1 MTKQHLSQPKTDKHH
16 FSTNSMEE
24 ILAPC
29 GSYESLIAAIR
40 LGADAVYVGSKAF
53 SARQNAKNFDR
64 NELSSAVEECHK
76 HGVKIYQAINT
87 VVLDSQMSE
96 LLDEIEF
103 ACEIGIDG
111 LITQDLSLVTL
122 INETCPE
129 MPIHASTQM
138 TLHTKN
144 GVLWANELG
153 FCRVVISR
161 EVSKQVLA
169 ELCKLDIEIEA
180 FVHGALCMSVSGEC
194 YLSAI
199 IGSRSANRG
208 LCAGACRLPFS
219 AQKNKDEYALSLK
232 DMSYIEHLNELKSI
246 GVSSFKIEGRM
257 KRPEYTAS
265 CLYECKKALE
275 GKSPDMKLLKS
286 VFSRSGFTDGY
297 FTSQLGK
304 DMFGTRQKEDVI
316 SANDILPKLRD
327 LYKNETKKYKIDFD
341 IDVQLNKPIILTAKA
356 DGCKAVIKGELPQTA
371 VNRPIDFNYVLKQ
384 LSKLGGSQYELGNLI
399 CNIDSDVMVSAS
411 VLNKLRRDAVSE
423 IDKLI
428 CQKNTN
434 VIPFDKET
442 AKEIISSLKSSLVNI
457 IDNPKMRISLTRL
470 DTLNEIDLSDIEMVY
485 VPMAEIIRHIND
497 YDKTANKKL
506 CISLPRYMHNEQTII
521 NNIRLLKGKGFYKFE
536 AANPAHLKILN
547 DLGLEI
553 HTGFGFNITNS
564 LALGVLKDYNVSD
577 AVVSFELKTGEIN
590 NLKSRLNIGIISYGK
605 LPLMLCVNC
614 PIKASIGCNN
624 CNGYLS
630 DRTGRKFKIRCNKG
644 LGYYEM
650 LNSDVLYMADK
661 MNEFKNISF
670 HTLCFDDET
679 GEEINDIIK
688 SYKNHSVY
696 NGAFTR
702 GLYFRGII

>member
-1 MTKQHLSQPKTDKHH
+1 
-16 FSTNSMEE
+16 MEE

-64 NELSSAVEECHK
+64 DELRSAAIECHK

-87 VVLDSQMSE
+87 VVLDSQMNE
-96 LLDEIEF
+96 LLNELQF

-122 INETCPE
+122 IKEICPE

-144 GVLWANELG
+144 GVLFAHELG
-153 FCRVVISR
+153 FCRVVVSR
-161 EVSKQVLA
+161 EISKDVLT

-194 YLSAI
+194 YLSAM

-219 AQKNKDEYALSLK
+219 AEKNKNEYALSLK
-232 DMSYIEHLNELKSI
+232 DMSYIEHLHELKNI

-257 KRPEYTAS
+257 KRPEYTAAAVH
-265 CLYECKKALE
+265 ECKKALE
-275 GKSPDMKLLKS
+275 GKPPDMELLKS

-304 DMFGTRQKEDVI
+304 DMFGVRQRENII
-316 SANDILPKLRD
+316 SANDVLPKIRG
-327 LYKNETKKYKIDFD
+327 LYKNEVKKYKIDFD
-341 IDVQLNKPIILTAKA
+341 IEIQLNRPIILRAKA
-356 DGCKAVIKGELPQTA
+356 DGCKAVIKGEPPQSA
-371 VNRPIDFNYVLKQ
+371 INKSIDFEAVLKQ
-384 LSKLGGSQYELGNLI
+384 LSKLGGSQYELDNLT
-399 CNIDSDVMVSAS
+399 CNIDNGVMVPAS
-411 VLNKLRRDAVSE
+411 ILNKLRRDAVSE
-423 IDKLI
+423 IDNAI
-428 CQKNTN
+428 CKKNTKI
-434 VIPFDKET
+434 IPFDKE
-442 AKEIISSLKSSLVNI
+442 KSKRIISGLTSLSAEVIKE
-457 IDNPKMRISLTRL
+457 PKIRISISKTDVLK
-470 DTLNEIDLSDIEMVY
+470 DIDLSDIELVII
-485 VPMAEIIRHIND
+485 PMSEIVNLTSKYNNLKD
-497 YDKTANKKL
+497 KL
-506 CISLPRYMHNEQTII
+506 CISLPRYMHNEQKVIDNIKTLK
-521 NNIRLLKGKGFYKFE
+521 NNGFFNFE
-536 AANPAHLKILN
+536 ATNPAHLKILN

-564 LALGVLKDYNVSD
+564 LALDVLSKYNVSD
-577 AVVSFELKTGEIN
+577 AVVSFELKAGEIN
-590 NLKSRLNIGIISYGK
+590 RLKSTLNIGIISYGK

-614 PIKASIGCNN
+614 PIKSSIGCKN
-624 CNGYLS
+624 CRGYLS
-630 DRTGRKFKIRCNKG
+630 DRTGRKFKIRCNKEYK
-644 LGYYEM
+644 YYEM
-650 LNSDVLYMADK
+650 LNSDVLYLADK

-670 HTLCFDDET
+670 HTLCFNEES
-679 GEEINDIIK
+679 GKEINDIIEL
-688 SYKNHSVY
+688 YKNKSSY
-696 NGAFTR
+696 NDTFTR